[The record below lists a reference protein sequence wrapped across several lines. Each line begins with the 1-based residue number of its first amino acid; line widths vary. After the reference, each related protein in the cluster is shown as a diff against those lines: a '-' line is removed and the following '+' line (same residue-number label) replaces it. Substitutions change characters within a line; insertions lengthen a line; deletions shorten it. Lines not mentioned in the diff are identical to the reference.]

1 MAGELAA
8 SIGANFS
15 DYQGNAGLGG
25 FGLGFGKIDTRPLE
39 DLAKYT
45 MLYNRE
51 EWDRKQKEQE
61 KAAAELAKFAGLN
74 LATTIPKDAKILQD
88 KFDKTIQ
95 YIREN
100 PDALSYSKDK
110 NKWLEYNKMK
120 ADLENDIR
128 FGATRSLLNVARKEA
143 IAAEPNEQKK
153 AFLEAQLQKNID
165 DTDIRTP
172 LNHDQKY
179 DVKPLDFGT
188 NNGVVVDVT
197 KAGSNEIFQRDFKLF
212 DIQEAKRAAANAA
225 LTGVRDPKS
234 ITGQLGTLDDRENP
248 WIQMSGR
255 LNQAIAGAVDPQTGV
270 VDVTKLD
277 GVPGIENIKAYNEY
291 VNRVKSDINA
301 GLYKDKLGN
310 KITFG
315 AGPFRADDYTEVN
328 LNDGIDAKELGVVAQ
343 FSKWAGD
350 QYETKV
356 IQTNDENERARLAAE
371 WARIGIE
378 KERMNKS
385 KTSDLI
391 GATSALREAADVLNS
406 GTPIQLKS
414 SSGGIITRN
423 KKGEIIGDTSKITTR
438 DVNKISDPNLLKEF
452 GTIDKDGKTTN
463 VPDDVFYD
471 KEANKLQLVYYK
483 RGADPNDVSG
493 NATAIMQGKDGPVL
507 DRTIDL
513 SATQWLGQI
522 VRRKNPN
529 ADIGGVNSLIEEF
542 FNSKAVGRKLDN
554 LKLIYGQTAEG
565 TGKTEESNSSSSSK
579 PTGTPVAGGKKRVY
593 KGLDKNG
600 DPIFVEEKN
609 K

>member
-165 DTDIRTP
+165 DTD
-172 LNHDQKY
+172 
-179 DVKPLDFGT
+179 
-188 NNGVVVDVT
+188 
-197 KAGSNEIFQRDFKLF
+197 QRDFKLF

-378 KERMNKS
+378 KERVNKS

-463 VPDDVFYD
+463 VPDDVYYD
-471 KEANKLQLVYYK
+471 KAANKLQLVYYK
-483 RGADPNDVSG
+483 RGTDPNDVSG
-493 NATAIMQGKDGPVL
+493 NATAIVQGKDGPVL

-579 PTGTPVAGGKKRVY
+579 PTGTPVAGGTKKVY